1 MRAVIDAGGDA
12 FNSSRKQANL
22 LSPQTFFRT
31 FFVYSGRNY
40 VALGNVNDVNP
51 LPKEGRGGIK
61 LKNIV
66 VGFRTKYQTAG
77 IHRFEKRGEF
87 PWRTIGSFP
96 DSPVNTS
103 PPCSCVNLLFERGN
117 YIRM

>member
-1 MRAVIDAGGDA
+1 MRAAMLLIRRENKPI
-12 FNSSRKQANL
+12 FYRRKHFSR
-22 LSPQTFFRT
+22 
-31 FFVYSGRNY
+31 VYSGRNY

-77 IHRFEKRGEF
+77 IHRFEKF

-96 DSPVNTS
+96 DS
-103 PPCSCVNLLFERGN
+103 
-117 YIRM
+117 